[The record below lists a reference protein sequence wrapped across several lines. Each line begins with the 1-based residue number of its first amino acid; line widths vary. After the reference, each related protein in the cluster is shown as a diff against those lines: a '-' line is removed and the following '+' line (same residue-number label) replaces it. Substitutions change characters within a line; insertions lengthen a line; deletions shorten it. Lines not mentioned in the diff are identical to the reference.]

1 MRGGRRKP
9 SPEEDAS
16 DIAFP
21 PPYSDQGKYLIL
33 ADKFLSSGIGSARKR
48 DFSQKGFQTRQR
60 QEAGVTVFAQ
70 AAPFLCQLLFANS
83 REAFRGLKSKCR
95 EVADKN
101 VRATRFLASR
111 SLTIVNVAV

>member
-33 ADKFLSSGIGSARKR
+33 ADKFLSSGESEAPENVISVKKDFRQDSDKKR
-48 DFSQKGFQTRQR
+48 
-60 QEAGVTVFAQ
+60 A
-70 AAPFLCQLLFANS
+70 
-83 REAFRGLKSKCR
+83 
-95 EVADKN
+95 
-101 VRATRFLASR
+101 
-111 SLTIVNVAV
+111 